1 MHLNDLPRRSRGVLL
16 SVYAVYADMCAPPL
30 FPTTK
35 AGELHRLARGMIECD
50 VEMPDVG
57 LVTVAV
63 THLVHA
69 YTTPYYDAF
78 ACVCKMSFLDVIHLN
93 TAPCF
98 C

>member
-1 MHLNDLPRRSRGVLL
+1 MVEVIVRV
-16 SVYAVYADMCAPPL
+16 SVYAVCADMCAPPL

-63 THLVHA
+63 THLVRA
-69 YTTPYYDAF
+69 
-78 ACVCKMSFLDVIHLN
+78 SIHHTVLGQSV
-93 TAPCF
+93 
-98 C
+98 